1 MGRNIA
7 SFSQE
12 RKSMNLCKEG
22 TIRRF
27 DLSGRKAIV
36 TGGSRGIGKSIALGL
51 AEAGAEICVVSR
63 VQVEA
68 AQSLASQ
75 LREMGRLQ
83 SFAIQADVSNRESI
97 ESVVHQVIERWGKI
111 DVLVNNAGISI
122 GGPAESFSESDWDR
136 VMDVNVKGVFLCAQA
151 VGRQMMQQKGGN
163 IINVGSISGLV
174 APRPQACYNASK
186 AAVHMLTK
194 CLAAEWAPFGIRVN
208 CIAPGFILT
217 DMTSPSVA
225 KYPERT
231 TEYMV
236 KPAVL
241 NRIGQPDE
249 LAGAAVFLAS
259 DASTFMTG
267 EIMVI
272 DGGYTIR

>member
-1 MGRNIA
+1 
-7 SFSQE
+7 
-12 RKSMNLCKEG
+12 MNQSKEG
-22 TIRRF
+22 IMGRF

-36 TGGSRGIGKSIALGL
+36 TGGSRGIGRSIALGL

-63 VQVEA
+63 ENVEA
-68 AQSLASQ
+68 AESLASQ
-75 LREMGRLQ
+75 LREIGRLQ
-83 SFAIQADVSNRESI
+83 SFAVKADVSNRDAV
-97 ESVVHQVIERWGKI
+97 ESVVRQVIERWGKI

-122 GGPAESFSESDWDR
+122 GGPAESFLESDWDR
-136 VMDVNVKGVFLCAQA
+136 VMSVNLKGVFLCAQA
-151 VGRQMMQQKGGN
+151 VGRQMIKQNGGN
-163 IINVGSISGLV
+163 IINVGSISGIV

-208 CIAPGFILT
+208 CIAPGFMLT
-217 DMTSPSVA
+217 DMTSPSII
-225 KYPERT
+225 KFPERAG
-231 TEYMV
+231 EYMI

-249 LAGAAVFLAS
+249 LAGAAVFLSS

-267 EIMVI
+267 EIMII
-272 DGGYTIR
+272 DGGYTLR